1 MSVRKHHW
9 TTRKGEP
16 REAWLVNYTDG
27 AAVRRAKFFQRK
39 KDADAYHA
47 SVRVE
52 VSQGIHTPPARS
64 IMVETAAADWL
75 RWVELENRERATIAG
90 YRVFVNKHIVPR
102 LGATKL
108 AALTTPRVQKFR
120 DDLLADLPR
129 PLAKQVLGRL
139 KAILK
144 DAKRRGN
151 VAQNVAAD
159 VMIGTNGR
167 DKERLTIGK
176 HIPSRDEI
184 RRILEAAP
192 DGRARALLMTA
203 TFTGLR
209 ASELR
214 GLRWQDVDLK
224 HNVIHV
230 RQRADRYNEIGR
242 PKSKSAERNVP
253 IGQMV
258 ANTLRHWRLA
268 SPQGDLVFGTGAGK
282 PQALNNILTR
292 IWIPTQVKAGVV
304 DVDGKAKYSGFH
316 SLRHFY
322 ASWCINRKRDGGL
335 ELPAKT
341 VQTRLGHASIVMTLD
356 RYGHLFPSDD
366 GVELDEAERRSLR
379 HRCNMPGGC
388 WASYLKSFQ
397 GLNSFTK

>member
-16 REAWLVNYTDG
+16 REAWLVDYTDG
-27 AAVRRAKFFQRK
+27 AGVRRAKFFQRK
-39 KDADAYHA
+39 KDADAHHA

-52 VSQGIHTPPARS
+52 VAAGVHTPPSRS
-64 IMVETAAADWL
+64 ITVKAAAADWL
-75 RWVELENRERATIAG
+75 RWVELENRERATIVG
-90 YRVFVNKHIVPR
+90 YRVLVDKHIVPR

-108 AALTTPRVQKFR
+108 ASLTTPRIEKFR
-120 DDLLADLPR
+120 DDLVEALGR
-129 PLAKQVLGRL
+129 SLAKKVLGRL

-167 DKERLTIGK
+167 DKERLTIGE

-192 DGRARALLMTA
+192 EGRARALLMTA
-203 TFTGLR
+203 AFTGLR

-214 GLRWQDVDLK
+214 GLRWEDVDLK

-230 RQRADRYNEIGR
+230 RQRADRYNAIGR
-242 PKSKSAERNVP
+242 PKSVSGERNVP
-253 IGQMV
+253 IGSMV
-258 ANTLRHWRLA
+258 ANTLRHWKVA
-268 SPQGDLVFGTGAGK
+268 CPTSEGDLAFPTGTGK
-282 PQALNNILTR
+282 PQALNNIVTR
-292 IWIPTQVKAGVV
+292 TWIPTQIKARVV
-304 DVDGKAKYSGFH
+304 GADGKAKYSGFH

-322 ASWCINRKRDGGL
+322 ASWCINRRRDGGL

-341 VQTRLGHASIVMTLD
+341 VQGRLGHASIVMTLD
-356 RYGHLFPSDD
+356 VYGHLFPSDD
-366 GVELDEAERRSLR
+366 GAELDAAER
-379 HRCNMPGGC
+379 
-388 WASYLKSFQ
+388 AIFA
-397 GLNSFTK
+397 T

>member
-16 REAWLVNYTDG
+16 REAWLVDYTDG
-27 AAVRRAKFFQRK
+27 SGTRRAKFFQRK

-52 VSQGIHTPPARS
+52 VSQGIHTPPSRS
-64 IMVETAAADWL
+64 ITVKAAAEDWL
-75 RWVELENRERATIAG
+75 RWVEVENRERATIVG
-90 YRVFVNKHIVPR
+90 YRVLVDKHIVPR
-102 LGATKL
+102 LGAAKL
-108 AALTTPRVQKFR
+108 ASLTTPRIEKFR
-120 DDLLADLPR
+120 DDLVEALGR
-129 PLAKQVLGRL
+129 SLAKKVLGRL

-176 HIPSRDEI
+176 QIPSRDEI
-184 RRILEAAP
+184 RRILEATSE
-192 DGRARALLMTA
+192 GRARTLLMTA
-203 TFTGLR
+203 AFTGLR

-214 GLRWQDVDLK
+214 GLRWEDVDLK

-230 RQRADRYNEIGR
+230 RQRADRYNAIGR
-242 PKSKSAERNVP
+242 PKSVSGERNVP
-253 IGQMV
+253 IGSMV
-258 ANTLRHWRLA
+258 ADTLRHWKVA
-268 SPQGDLVFGTGAGK
+268 CPTSEGDLAFPTGTGK
-282 PQALNNILTR
+282 PQALNNIVTR
-292 IWIPTQVKAGVV
+292 IWIPTQIKARVV
-304 DVDGKAKYSGFH
+304 GADGKAKYSGFH

-322 ASWCINRKRDGGL
+322 ASWCINRRRDGGL

-341 VQTRLGHASIVMTLD
+341 VQGRLGHASIVMTLD
-356 RYGHLFPSDD
+356 VYGHLFPSDD
-366 GVELDEAERRSLR
+366 GAELDAAER
-379 HRCNMPGGC
+379 
-388 WASYLKSFQ
+388 AIFA
-397 GLNSFTK
+397 T